1 MLTNQGK
8 LNGGCILEGLYIN
21 HIIMT
26 VGALIVVPAIFLIF
40 AKKPSL
46 IPTPVQ
52 NLFEMYIEFVD
63 NMIKEQMGKE
73 GRKFF
78 PLIAGLGLF
87 IFFGNL
93 MGMIP
98 GLESYTANM
107 NTTLG
112 LAILVFI
119 IYNFVGIK
127 KHGFGYIKHFM
138 GPIPAAAPVF
148 FIIEILSHISRPVTL
163 ALRLFAN
170 MTGGEL
176 MTVVLIFLVPL
187 LVPLP
192 IMLIH
197 LIAVFLQTYV
207 FMILTTV
214 YIAGALVEEA
224 H

>member
-1 MLTNQGK
+1 M
-8 LNGGCILEGLYIN
+8 EGLYTG
-21 HIIMT
+21 HIVM
-26 VGALIVVPAIFLIF
+26 ALLVLVVIPVLFMIF

-52 NLFEMYIEFVD
+52 NLFEVYIEFVD
-63 NMIKEQMGKE
+63 NMLKEQMGKE

-78 PLIAGLGLF
+78 PLVAGLGLF

-112 LAILVFI
+112 LALMVFFL
-119 IYNFVGIK
+119 YNFIGFK
-127 KHGFGYIKHFM
+127 KHGIGYIKHFM
-138 GPIPAAAPVF
+138 GPIPVAAPIF
-148 FIIEILSHISRPVTL
+148 FIIEVISHISRPITL

-176 MTVVLIFLVPL
+176 ITVVMILLIPL

-192 IMLIH
+192 IMVVH

>member
-1 MLTNQGK
+1 MEAA
-8 LNGGCILEGLYIN
+8 LEGLYIH
-21 HIIMT
+21 HILYAVI
-26 VGALIVVPAIFLIF
+26 ALVFVPLLFAVF

-63 NMIKEQMGKE
+63 NMLKEQMGKE

-78 PLIAGLGLF
+78 PLVAGLGLF
-87 IFFGNL
+87 IFTGNL

-98 GLESYTANM
+98 GFESYTANI
-107 NTTLG
+107 NTTLA
-112 LAILVFI
+112 LALMVFFL
-119 IYNFVGIK
+119 YNYLGFK
-127 KHGFGYIKHFM
+127 KHGVSYIKHFM

-148 FIIEILSHISRPVTL
+148 FIIEVISHLSRPVTL

-176 MTVVLIFLVPL
+176 ITVVLIMLIPL

-192 IMLIH
+192 IMVVH

>member
-1 MLTNQGK
+1 M
-8 LNGGCILEGLYIN
+8 EGLYIE
-21 HIIMT
+21 HILFTII
-26 VGALIVVPAIFLIF
+26 GLIVVPALFMIF

-46 IPTPVQ
+46 VPTPLQ

-63 NMIKEQMGKE
+63 NMLKEQMGKE
-73 GRKFF
+73 GRRFF
-78 PLIAGLGLF
+78 PLVAGLGLF
-87 IFFGNL
+87 IFTGNI

-98 GLESYTANM
+98 GFESYTANI
-107 NTTLG
+107 NTTLA
-112 LAILVFI
+112 LALMVFFY
-119 IYNFVGIK
+119 YNYLGFR
-127 KHGFGYIKHFM
+127 KHGASYLKHFM
-138 GPIPAAAPVF
+138 GPIPAAAPIF
-148 FIIEILSHISRPVTL
+148 FIIEIISHISRPITL

-176 MTVVLIFLVPL
+176 ITVVLIMLIPL
-187 LVPLP
+187 LIPLP
-192 IMLIH
+192 IMIVH

>member
-1 MLTNQGK
+1 M
-8 LNGGCILEGLYIN
+8 EGLYIH
-21 HIIMT
+21 HILFA
-26 VGALIVVPAIFLIF
+26 VVALVVVPAIFSIF

-46 IPTPVQ
+46 VPTPIQ

-63 NMIKEQMGKE
+63 NMLKENMGDK
-73 GRKFF
+73 GRKYF
-78 PLIAGLGLF
+78 PLVAGIGLF
-87 IFFGNL
+87 VFFGNL

-98 GLESYTANM
+98 GLESYTANI
-107 NTTLG
+107 NTTLA
-112 LAILVFI
+112 LALLVFV
-119 IYNFVGIK
+119 IYNVEGFR
-127 KHGFGYIKHFM
+127 KHGIGYLKHFM
-138 GPIPAAAPVF
+138 GPIPVAAPIF
-148 FIIEILSHISRPVTL
+148 FIIEIISHISRPITL

-176 MTVVLIFLVPL
+176 ITIVLIMLVPL

-192 IMLIH
+192 IMVVH

-214 YIAGALVEEA
+214 YIAGAITEEA

>member
-1 MLTNQGK
+1 M
-8 LNGGCILEGLYIN
+8 EGLYVH
-21 HIIMT
+21 HIVMAIL
-26 VGALIVVPAIFLIF
+26 ALVVVPVLFMIF

-46 IPTPVQ
+46 IPSPVQ

-63 NMIKEQMGKE
+63 NMLKEQMGKE
-73 GRKFF
+73 GRRFF
-78 PLIAGLGLF
+78 PLVAGLGLF

-98 GLESYTANM
+98 GLESYTANI

-112 LAILVFI
+112 LALMVFVF
-119 IYNFVGIK
+119 YNYLGFK
-127 KHGFGYIKHFM
+127 KHGIGYIKHFM
-138 GPIPAAAPVF
+138 GPIPAAAPIF
-148 FIIEILSHISRPVTL
+148 FIIEVISHISRPITL

-176 MTVVLIFLVPL
+176 ITVVLIMLIPL

-192 IMLIH
+192 IMVVH

>member
-1 MLTNQGK
+1 M
-8 LNGGCILEGLYIN
+8 EGLYVH
-21 HIIMT
+21 HIVMAIL
-26 VGALIVVPAIFLIF
+26 ALVVVPVLFMIF

-46 IPTPVQ
+46 IPSPVQ

-63 NMIKEQMGKE
+63 NMLKEQMGKE

-78 PLIAGLGLF
+78 PLVAGLGLF

-98 GLESYTANM
+98 GLESYTANI

-112 LAILVFI
+112 LALMVFVF
-119 IYNFVGIK
+119 YNYLGFK
-127 KHGFGYIKHFM
+127 KHGIGYIKHFM
-138 GPIPAAAPVF
+138 GPIPAAAPIF
-148 FIIEILSHISRPVTL
+148 FIIEVISHISRPITL

-176 MTVVLIFLVPL
+176 ITVVLIMLIPL

-192 IMLIH
+192 IMVVH